1 MEIIEELE
9 NGKIVLKV
17 DKSLYCQEAILTATY
32 KFTDTCYMHVMSVD
46 SNNYGVYITPKNTET
61 DVKLVI
67 NEFYNELIDQQIR
80 HNLVQSNNSIK
91 ALIIKKAFFPFQ
103 ENG

>member
-17 DKSLYCQEAILTATY
+17 DKALYCQETVLTATY
-32 KFTDTCYMHVMSVD
+32 KFTDTYYIHVTSFD
-46 SNNYGVYITPKNTET
+46 SNNYGVYLAPKNLEIK
-61 DVKLVI
+61 VKSVI
-67 NEFYNELIDQQIR
+67 NEFWNELIDQQIR
-80 HNLVQSNNSIK
+80 HNLAQSNNSIK
-91 ALIIKKAFFPFQ
+91 ELIIKKAFFPFQ

>member
-17 DKSLYCQEAILTATY
+17 DKSLYCQEAILNTTY
-32 KFTDTCYMHVMSVD
+32 KFTDTCYIHIASMD
-46 SNNYGVYITPKNTET
+46 LNNYGVYVTPKNSAT
-61 DVKLVI
+61 DVKSVM
-67 NEFYNELIDQQIR
+67 NEFLNELIDQQIR
-80 HNLVQSNNSIK
+80 HNLAQSNNSIK
-91 ALIIKKAFFPFQ
+91 ELIIKKAFFPFQ

>member
-17 DKSLYCQEAILTATY
+17 DKSLYCQEAILAATY
-32 KFTDTCYMHVMSVD
+32 KFTDTYYIHVTSFD
-46 SNNYGVYITPKNTET
+46 TNNYGVYLTPKNSKK
-61 DVKLVI
+61 DVKSVI
-67 NEFYNELIDQQIR
+67 NEFLNELIDQQIR
-80 HNLVQSNNSIK
+80 HNLAQSNNSIK
-91 ALIIKKAFFPFQ
+91 ELIIKKAFFPFQ

>member
-1 MEIIEELE
+1 MEIIEESE

-32 KFTDTCYMHVMSVD
+32 KFTDTCYIHITSMD
-46 SNNYGVYITPKNTET
+46 SNNYEVYITPKNSET
-61 DVKLVI
+61 DVNSVI

-80 HNLVQSNNSIK
+80 YNLAQSNNSIK

-103 ENG
+103 EHG

>member
-17 DKSLYCQEAILTATY
+17 DKSLYCQEAILAATY
-32 KFTDTCYMHVMSVD
+32 KFTDTYYIHVTSVD
-46 SNNYGVYITPKNTET
+46 SNNYGVYVTPKNSEN
-61 DVKLVI
+61 DAKSVI
-67 NEFYNELIDQQIR
+67 NEFCNELIDQQIR
-80 HNLVQSNNSIK
+80 HTLEQSNNSIK

-103 ENG
+103 KNG